1 MSDLFTGVLAADTA
15 RLIRIPKDAA
25 HAPLLSAMKAAPS
38 AEVAL
43 VSVRVEGK
51 AVALVLADELGDTLF
66 ATRRMEE
73 LARVAGEAFGRLL
86 RERRKS

>member
-1 MSDLFTGVLAADTA
+1 MNA
-15 RLIRIPKDAA
+15 
-25 HAPLLSAMKAAPS
+25 APL

-51 AVALVLADELGDTLF
+51 AVALVLADELGDTLI

-86 RERRKS
+86 RERRKG

>member
-1 MSDLFTGVLAADTA
+1 MSDLFTAVLAADTA

-25 HAPLLSAMKAAPS
+25 HAPLLSVMSTTPS
-38 AEVAL
+38 VEVAL

-51 AVALVLADELGDTLF
+51 AVALVLADELGDTLV
-66 ATRRMEE
+66 ATRRMED

-86 RERRKS
+86 RERRKT

>member
-1 MSDLFTGVLAADTA
+1 
-15 RLIRIPKDAA
+15 
-25 HAPLLSAMKAAPS
+25 
-38 AEVAL
+38 VAL

-51 AVALVLADELGDTLF
+51 AVALVLADELGDTLI

-86 RERRKS
+86 RERRKG